1 MTSTA
6 PPEAEQCELLD
17 HRMTRITVVAE
28 GSFDAFQ
35 ARFDA
40 TLPAATPQDLVREV
54 QTWQQAVALVEA
66 KAPFGLLIYRKG
78 QVHAVMGLA
87 GHTATCASYLIGN
100 FTVAE
105 RAYGINPS
113 VLLYFPFQVCLWE
126 GKDGRPRGSWDQ
138 PSSAV
143 AVLQNEV
150 ISQVAREF
158 DLMFGRLLQSL
169 GCVVPDVLRE
179 PAH

>member
-6 PPEAEQCELLD
+6 KQEAEKFEILD
-17 HRMTRITVVAE
+17 HRMTRITVVAD
-28 GSFDAFQ
+28 GSFDEFQ

-40 TLPAATPQDLVREV
+40 TMPASTPQDIVREV
-54 QTWQQAVALVEA
+54 KNWQQAVALVEA
-66 KAPFGLLIYRKG
+66 KALFGLLIYRKG

-87 GHTATCASYLIGN
+87 GHTAKCAYYLIGN

-113 VLLYFPFQVCLWE
+113 VFLYFPFQVCLWE
-126 GKDGRPRGSWDQ
+126 GKDGRPRVSFDQ
-138 PSSAV
+138 SSSAL
-143 AVLQNEV
+143 AVFQNDA
-150 ISQVAREF
+150 ISKVAREF

-169 GCVVPDVLRE
+169 GCVVPDALRQ
-179 PAH
+179 PAN